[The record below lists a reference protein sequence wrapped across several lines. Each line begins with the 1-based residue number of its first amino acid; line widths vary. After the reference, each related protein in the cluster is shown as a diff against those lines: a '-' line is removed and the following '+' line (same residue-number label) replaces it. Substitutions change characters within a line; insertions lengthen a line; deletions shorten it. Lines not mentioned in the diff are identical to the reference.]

1 MLLAALADRQAA
13 EVIRI
18 AHVALIARLLA
29 HAIAS
34 EKTIRCHGQPCRR
47 GARADDRPVRHA
59 TNKKIGSITESD
71 LKVLVNYLEKE
82 SPEDHDYFIDQATID
97 YMADGRATDHLVN
110 LLRTTVGSSDGVEIR
125 WERQ

>member
-1 MLLAALADRQAA
+1 MIDLYDN
-13 EVIRI
+13 
-18 AHVALIARLLA
+18 
-29 HAIAS
+29 
-34 EKTIRCHGQPCRR
+34 
-47 GARADDRPVRHA
+47 A

-71 LKVLVNYLEKE
+71 LKVLVDYLEKE

-110 LLRTTVGSSDGVEIR
+110 LLRATVGSSDGVEIR

>member
-1 MLLAALADRQAA
+1 MIDLYDN
-13 EVIRI
+13 
-18 AHVALIARLLA
+18 
-29 HAIAS
+29 
-34 EKTIRCHGQPCRR
+34 
-47 GARADDRPVRHA
+47 A

-71 LKVLVNYLEKE
+71 LKVLVDYLEKE

-110 LLRTTVGSSDGVEIR
+110 LLCTTVGSSDGVEIR

>member
-1 MLLAALADRQAA
+1 MIDLYDN
-13 EVIRI
+13 
-18 AHVALIARLLA
+18 
-29 HAIAS
+29 
-34 EKTIRCHGQPCRR
+34 
-47 GARADDRPVRHA
+47 A

-71 LKVLVNYLEKE
+71 LKVLVDYLEKE

-110 LLRTTVGSSDGVEIR
+110 LLRTAVGSSDGVEIR

>member
-1 MLLAALADRQAA
+1 MIDLYDN
-13 EVIRI
+13 
-18 AHVALIARLLA
+18 
-29 HAIAS
+29 
-34 EKTIRCHGQPCRR
+34 
-47 GARADDRPVRHA
+47 A

-71 LKVLVNYLEKE
+71 LKVLMEYLEKE
-82 SPEDHDYFIDQATID
+82 SPEDRDYFIDQATID